1 MYYYSIYFKLCSNK
15 KIKKIIYFREKINM
29 KDGKNKVKQ
38 LDNKYLYLNII
49 NLF

>member
-15 KIKKIIYFREKINM
+15 KIKKIIYFRENKIM
-29 KDGKNKVKQ
+29 EDGKNKVIQ
-38 LDNKYLYLNII
+38 LDNKYLYSNII